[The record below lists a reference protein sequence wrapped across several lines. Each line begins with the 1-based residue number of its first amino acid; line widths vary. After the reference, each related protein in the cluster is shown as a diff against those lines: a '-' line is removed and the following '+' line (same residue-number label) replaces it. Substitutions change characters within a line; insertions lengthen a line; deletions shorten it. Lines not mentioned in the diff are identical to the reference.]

1 MTEKNNRSDKRRTVC
16 EFFSAVCWV
25 SLTRKGM
32 VIKMISKAFQ
42 DIVTQMAEVFPKRF
56 GIADSHGL
64 VLAYNGPEPSSET
77 MESLIYAAVNS
88 DRILYKDG
96 YTMRVMSNKPYTEYI
111 VYVEGTDEVAK
122 YCCNAVAVAA
132 NNVRHYYD
140 EKYDKTNFMQNIIFD
155 NLLAFD
161 LHQKARELHVDID
174 MPRAVFYI
182 KIQENGES
190 GIYEVIRNMF
200 PDKEKDFV
208 INIDSNNIVLIKELK
223 EAATSQELEAMAQ
236 SILDTINSETMLT
249 ILIGLSTVA
258 NNIDELNNSYKEAQI
273 ALEVGKVFDEE
284 KYILNYDSLGIGRL
298 IYQLPIKLCEL
309 FLKEVF
315 KKGDISSLDDETILT
330 INKFFEND
338 LNVSE
343 TSRQLF
349 VHRNTLVYRLEKIYK
364 LTGLDLRK
372 FDQAI
377 VFKVA
382 MMVHKYLV
390 SNPLKI

>member
-1 MTEKNNRSDKRRTVC
+1 
-16 EFFSAVCWV
+16 
-25 SLTRKGM
+25 
-32 VIKMISKAFQ
+32 MISKAFQ
-42 DIVTQMAEVFPKRF
+42 NIVTQMADVFPKKF

-64 VLAYNGPEPSSET
+64 VLASNGSEPTSEIIDD
-77 MESLIYAAVNS
+77 LVYAATNS
-88 DRILYKDG
+88 EKLLFKDG
-96 YTMRVMSNKPYTEYI
+96 YTVRVMSNKPYTEYI
-111 VYVEGTDEVAK
+111 VYVEGTDEVSK
-122 YCCNAVAVAA
+122 YCCNSIAVAA

-155 NLLAFD
+155 NLFSFD

-174 MPRAVFYI
+174 IPRAVFYI
-182 KIQENGES
+182 KVQEQGET

-208 INIDSNNIVLIKELK
+208 INIDANNIVLIKELK
-223 EAATSQELEAMAQ
+223 DIATSEELEEMAQ
-236 SILDTINSETMLT
+236 QILDTVSAETMLT
-249 ILIGLSTVA
+249 VFIGLSTVA

-273 ALEVGKVFDEE
+273 AIEVGKVFDEE
-284 KYILNYDSLGIGRL
+284 KCILNYDSLGIGRL

-315 KKGDISSLDDETILT
+315 KKGDITTLDDETILT

-382 MMVHKYLV
+382 MMVHKYLA
-390 SNPLKI
+390 SNPMKI

>member
-1 MTEKNNRSDKRRTVC
+1 
-16 EFFSAVCWV
+16 
-25 SLTRKGM
+25 
-32 VIKMISKAFQ
+32 MISKAFQ
-42 DIVTQMAEVFPKRF
+42 NIVTQMAEVFPKRF
-56 GIADSHGL
+56 GIVDSHGL
-64 VLAYNGPEPSSET
+64 VLAYHGTEPSEEVL
-77 MESLIYAAVNS
+77 ESLVGAASNNDKLLFKEGFTIRS
-88 DRILYKDG
+88 
-96 YTMRVMSNKPYTEYI
+96 MSNKPYSEYV
-111 VYVEGTDEVAK
+111 VYVEGTDETSK

-155 NLLAFD
+155 NLISFD
-161 LHQKARELHVDID
+161 LHQKARELHVDCDI
-174 MPRAVFYI
+174 PRAVFFI
-182 KIQENGES
+182 KVLGSGES
-190 GIYEVIRNMF
+190 GIYEVIRNMY
-200 PDKEKDFV
+200 PDKEHDFV

-223 EAATSQELEAMAQ
+223 ETLKTEELEAIARQMIDTA
-236 SILDTINSETMLT
+236 SSEILYPVIV
-249 ILIGLSTVA
+249 GLSTVA
-258 NNIDELNNSYKEAQI
+258 ESIDDLNNSYKEAQI
-273 ALEVGKVFDEE
+273 AIEVGKVFEEE
-284 KYILNYDSLGIGRL
+284 KSVLSYDNLGIGRL

-315 KKGDISSLDDETILT
+315 KKGDITTLDDETILT

-390 SNPLKI
+390 SNPMKI

>member
-1 MTEKNNRSDKRRTVC
+1 ME
-16 EFFSAVCWV
+16 E
-25 SLTRKGM
+25 
-32 VIKMISKAFQ
+32 IMISKAFQ

-64 VLAYNGPEPSSET
+64 VLAYNGPEPSAET
-77 MESLIYAAVNS
+77 MENLIYAAVNS

-111 VYVEGTDEVAK
+111 VYVEGTDETAK

-132 NNVRHYYD
+132 NNVRRYYD
-140 EKYDKTNFMQNIIFD
+140 EKYDKTKFMQNIIFD

-174 MPRAVFYI
+174 TPRAVFYI

-208 INIDSNNIVLIKELK
+208 INIDANNIVLIKELK
-223 EAATSQELEAMAQ
+223 EAISSQELEIMAQ
-236 SILDTINSETMLT
+236 SILDTVNTETMLT
-249 ILIGLSTVA
+249 VLIGLSTVA

-315 KKGDISSLDDETILT
+315 KKGDISTLDDETILT

-382 MMVHKYLV
+382 MMVHKYLM
-390 SNPLKI
+390 SNPMKI

>member
-1 MTEKNNRSDKRRTVC
+1 
-16 EFFSAVCWV
+16 
-25 SLTRKGM
+25 
-32 VIKMISKAFQ
+32 MISKAFQ
-42 DIVTQMAEVFPKRF
+42 NIVSQMSEVFPKKF
-56 GIADSHGL
+56 AIADTTGL
-64 VLAYNGPEPSSET
+64 VLATNGLTVSGEVMEDILDFSSENDADKA
-77 MESLIYAAVNS
+77 YFRN
-88 DRILYKDG
+88 G
-96 YTMRVMSNKPYTEYI
+96 YTVRFVEGKPSPEYV
-111 VYVEGTDEVAK
+111 VYVEGTDEVSK
-122 YCCNAVAVAA
+122 YCCNSICVSI
-132 NNVRHYYD
+132 NNVRRYYD
-140 EKYDKTNFMQNIIFD
+140 EKYDKTIFMQNIIFD
-155 NLLAFD
+155 NILAFD
-161 LHQKARELHVDID
+161 LHQKALELHVDVD
-174 MPRAVFYI
+174 VARAVFYI
-182 KIQENGES
+182 KVVKKGET

-223 EAATSQELEAMAQ
+223 RDKSAKNIESLAKQ
-236 SILDTINSETMLT
+236 ILDNVHSET
-249 ILIGLSTVA
+249 LIGIIIGVSSVCE
-258 NNIDELNNSYKEAQI
+258 NINQLNNAYKEAQI

-284 KYILNYDSLGIGRL
+284 KSILNYDNLGIGRL

-309 FLKEVF
+309 FLHEVF
-315 KKGDISSLDDETILT
+315 KKGDLSLLDSETILT

-382 MMVHKYLV
+382 MMVHKYLN
-390 SNPLKI
+390 SNPMKI

>member
-1 MTEKNNRSDKRRTVC
+1 
-16 EFFSAVCWV
+16 
-25 SLTRKGM
+25 
-32 VIKMISKAFQ
+32 MISKAFQ
-42 DIVTQMAEVFPKRF
+42 DIITQMAEVFPTKRF

-64 VLAYNGPEPSSET
+64 VLAYTGQEPAPDV
-77 MESLIYAAVNS
+77 MEDLIFAALNT
-88 DRILYKDG
+88 DRLLYKDS
-96 YTMRVMSNKPYTEYI
+96 YTVRVMSNKPYAEYI

-122 YCCNAVAVAA
+122 YCCNSVAVAA
-132 NNVRHYYD
+132 NNVRRYYD

-174 MPRAVFYI
+174 TPRAVLYV
-182 KIQENGES
+182 KTQDNSEA

-208 INIDSNNIVLIKELK
+208 VNIDANNIVLIKELK
-223 EAATSQELEAMAQ
+223 EAITSPELEGMAQ
-236 SILDTINSETMLT
+236 SILDTINSETMNPV
-249 ILIGLSTVA
+249 LIGIGTVA

-284 KYILNYDSLGIGRL
+284 KTILNYDNLGIGRL

-309 FLKEVF
+309 FLQEVF
-315 KKGDISSLDDETILT
+315 KKGDISTLDDETILT

-382 MMVHKYLV
+382 MMVHKYLM

>member
-1 MTEKNNRSDKRRTVC
+1 
-16 EFFSAVCWV
+16 
-25 SLTRKGM
+25 
-32 VIKMISKAFQ
+32 MISKAFQ
-42 DIVTQMAEVFPKRF
+42 NIITQMADVFPRKF

-64 VLAYNGPEPSSET
+64 VLASNGSEPTAEIVDD
-77 MESLIYAAVNS
+77 LVYAATNS
-88 DRILYKDG
+88 EKLLFKDG
-96 YTMRVMSNKPYTEYI
+96 YTVRVMSNKPYTEYV
-111 VYVEGTDEVAK
+111 VYVEGTDEVSK
-122 YCCNAVAVAA
+122 YCCNSIAVAA

-155 NLLAFD
+155 NLLSFD
-161 LHQKARELHVDID
+161 LHQKARELHVEIEV
-174 MPRAVFYI
+174 PRAVFYI
-182 KIQENGES
+182 KAQEPGEA

-208 INIDSNNIVLIKELK
+208 INVDSENIVLIKELK
-223 EAATSQELEAMAQ
+223 EVLTSDELEEMAQ
-236 SILDTINSETMLT
+236 QILDTVNAETMIT
-249 ILIGLSTVA
+249 VFIGLGTVA
-258 NNIDELNNSYKEAQI
+258 NNIDELNNAYKEAQI
-273 ALEVGKVFDEE
+273 AIEVGKVFDEE
-284 KYILNYDSLGIGRL
+284 KSILNYDSLGIGRL

-315 KKGDISSLDDETILT
+315 KKGDITSLDDETILT

-382 MMVHKYLV
+382 MMVHKYLA
-390 SNPLKI
+390 SNPMKI

>member
-1 MTEKNNRSDKRRTVC
+1 
-16 EFFSAVCWV
+16 
-25 SLTRKGM
+25 
-32 VIKMISKAFQ
+32 MISKAFQ
-42 DIVTQMAEVFPKRF
+42 NIITQMAEVFPKKF
-56 GIADSHGL
+56 GIVDSHGL
-64 VLAYNGPEPSSET
+64 VLANNGSEPNGDVIEN
-77 MESLIYAAVNS
+77 LVYAAANN
-88 DRILYKDG
+88 DKLLFKDG
-96 YTMRVMSNKPYTEYI
+96 YTVRSMSNKPYAEYV
-111 VYVEGTDEVAK
+111 VYVEGTDEVSK
-122 YCCNAVAVAA
+122 YCCNSVVVAA

-140 EKYDKTNFMQNIIFD
+140 EKYDKNNFMQNIIFD
-155 NLLAFD
+155 NLLSFD

-174 MPRAVFYI
+174 TPRAVFYI
-182 KIQENGES
+182 KVLDEAENG
-190 GIYEVIRNMF
+190 IYDVIRNMF

-208 INIDSNNIVLIKELK
+208 INIDTNDMVLIKELK
-223 EAATSQELEAMAQ
+223 EIETSEKLEEMAQ
-236 SILDTINSETMLT
+236 SIVDTISAETMLT
-249 ILIGLSTVA
+249 VCVGLSTVA
-258 NNIDELNNSYKEAQI
+258 YNIDQINNAYKEAQI

-309 FLKEVF
+309 FLQEVF

-382 MMVHKYLV
+382 MMVHKYLE
-390 SNPLKI
+390 SNSMKI

>member
-1 MTEKNNRSDKRRTVC
+1 
-16 EFFSAVCWV
+16 
-25 SLTRKGM
+25 
-32 VIKMISKAFQ
+32 MISKAFQ
-42 DIVTQMAEVFPKRF
+42 NIVTQMSEVFPKRF

-64 VLAYNGPEPSSET
+64 VLAYNGAEPSEAII
-77 MESLIYAAVNS
+77 ESIVGAATSS
-88 DRILYKDG
+88 DRILFKDG
-96 YTMRVMSNKPYTEYI
+96 YTIRSMSNKPYSEYI
-111 VYVEGTDEVAK
+111 VYVEGTDETAK

-155 NLLAFD
+155 NLISFD
-161 LHQKARELHVDID
+161 LHQKARELHVDCD
-174 MPRAVFYI
+174 APRAVFYI
-182 KIQENGES
+182 KATGTGES
-190 GIYEVIRNMF
+190 GVYEVVRNMY

-208 INIDSNNIVLIKELK
+208 INIDSSNVVLIKELK
-223 EAATSQELEAMAQ
+223 EVIKSEELEYIANQ
-236 SILDTINSETMLT
+236 IVDTVSSETMYPVVV
-249 ILIGLSTVA
+249 GLSTVA
-258 NNIDELNNSYKEAQI
+258 SNIDELNNSYKEAQI
-273 ALEVGKVFDEE
+273 AIEVGKVFEEE
-284 KYILNYDSLGIGRL
+284 KSILSYDNLGIGRL

-315 KKGDISSLDDETILT
+315 KKGDITTLDEETILT

-382 MMVHKYLV
+382 MMVHKYLI
-390 SNPLKI
+390 SNPMKI

>member
-1 MTEKNNRSDKRRTVC
+1 
-16 EFFSAVCWV
+16 
-25 SLTRKGM
+25 
-32 VIKMISKAFQ
+32 MISKAFQ
-42 DIVTQMAEVFPKRF
+42 NIITQMSEVFPKRF

-64 VLAYNGPEPSSET
+64 VLAYNGQEPD
-77 MESLIYAAVNS
+77 ESVVEELVAAASGS
-88 DRILYKDG
+88 DKLLYKDG
-96 YTMRVMSNKPYTEYI
+96 YTIRAMSNKPYSEYV
-111 VYVEGTDEVAK
+111 VYVEGTDETAK

-155 NLLAFD
+155 NLISFD
-161 LHQKARELHVDID
+161 LHQKARELHVDCEI
-174 MPRAVFYI
+174 PRAVFFI
-182 KIQENGES
+182 KVTGTGES
-190 GIYEVIRNMF
+190 GIYEVVRNMY
-200 PDKEKDFV
+200 PNKDHDFV

-223 EAATSQELEAMAQ
+223 DIAKPEELEAIARE
-236 SILDTINSETMLT
+236 ILDTVSAEIMYPVV
-249 ILIGLSTVA
+249 IGLSTVA
-258 NNIDELNNSYKEAQI
+258 ANIDELNNSYKEAQI
-273 ALEVGKVFDEE
+273 AIEVGKVFEDE
-284 KYILNYDSLGIGRL
+284 KNILSYDNLGIGRL

-315 KKGDISSLDDETILT
+315 KKGDITTLDDETILT

-349 VHRNTLVYRLEKIYK
+349 VHRNTLVYRLEKIFK

-390 SNPLKI
+390 SNSMKI

>member
-1 MTEKNNRSDKRRTVC
+1 
-16 EFFSAVCWV
+16 
-25 SLTRKGM
+25 
-32 VIKMISKAFQ
+32 MISKAFQ
-42 DIVTQMAEVFPKRF
+42 DIVSQMAEVFPKKF
-56 GIADSHGL
+56 GIADATGL
-64 VLAYNGPEPSSET
+64 VLASNGPEIAEDVVL
-77 MESLIYAAVNS
+77 ELISVAGENGRMFV
-88 DRILYKDG
+88 REG
-96 YTMRVMSNKPYTEYI
+96 YTVRLIDGRPYPEYI
-111 VYVEGTDEVAK
+111 VYVEGTDEISR
-122 YCCNAVAVAA
+122 YCCNSVTVAA

-140 EKYDKTNFMQNIIFD
+140 EKYDKTIFMQNIIFD
-155 NLLAFD
+155 NMLAFD
-161 LHQKARELHVDID
+161 LHQKALELHVDVEI
-174 MPRAVFYI
+174 PRAVFYI
-182 KIQENGES
+182 KVLKKGEV

-200 PDKEKDFV
+200 PDKEKDYV

-223 EAATSQELEAMAQ
+223 EGKDRETINNIANL
-236 SILDTINSETMLT
+236 ILDNVHSETMMS
-249 ILIGLSTVA
+249 ILVGVSTVA
-258 NNIDELNNSYKEAQI
+258 ENINQLNTAYKEAQI

-284 KYILNYDSLGIGRL
+284 KSVLNYDSLGIGRL

-309 FLKEVF
+309 FLHEVF
-315 KKGDISSLDDETILT
+315 KKGDISLLDTETILT

-382 MMVHKYLV
+382 MMVHKYLS
-390 SNPLKI
+390 SNPMKI

>member
-1 MTEKNNRSDKRRTVC
+1 
-16 EFFSAVCWV
+16 
-25 SLTRKGM
+25 
-32 VIKMISKAFQ
+32 MISKAFQ
-42 DIVTQMAEVFPKRF
+42 NIVTQMTDVFPKKF
-56 GIADSHGL
+56 GIVDSHGL
-64 VLAYNGPEPSSET
+64 ILANNGNEPNPETIEN
-77 MESLIYAAVNS
+77 LVYAANNN
-88 DRILYKDG
+88 DKLLFKDG
-96 YTMRVMSNKPYTEYI
+96 YTVRSMSNKPYAEYV
-111 VYVEGTDEVAK
+111 VYVEGTDEISK
-122 YCCNAVAVAA
+122 YCCNSIVIAA

-140 EKYDKTNFMQNIIFD
+140 EKYDKNNFMQNIIFD
-155 NLLAFD
+155 NLLSFD

-174 MPRAVFYI
+174 TPRAVFYI
-182 KIQENGES
+182 KVLEEGENG
-190 GIYEVIRNMF
+190 IYDVLRNMF
-200 PDKEKDFV
+200 PDKERDFV
-208 INIDSNNIVLIKELK
+208 INIDASNIVLIKELK
-223 EAATSQELEAMAQ
+223 EIETSEKLEETAQ
-236 SILDTINSETMLT
+236 AIVDTVSAETMLT
-249 ILIGLSTVA
+249 VCVGLSTVA
-258 NNIDELNNSYKEAQI
+258 YNIDQINNAYKEAQI

-309 FLKEVF
+309 FLQEVF
-315 KKGDISSLDDETILT
+315 KKGDISTLDDETILT

-382 MMVHKYLV
+382 MMVHKYLE
-390 SNPLKI
+390 SNSMKI

>member
-1 MTEKNNRSDKRRTVC
+1 VD
-16 EFFSAVCWV
+16 
-25 SLTRKGM
+25 
-32 VIKMISKAFQ
+32 
-42 DIVTQMAEVFPKRF
+42 D
-56 GIADSHGL
+56 L
-64 VLAYNGPEPSSET
+64 V
-77 MESLIYAAVNS
+77 YAATNS
-88 DRILYKDG
+88 EKILYKDG
-96 YTMRVMSNKPYTEYI
+96 YTVRVMSNKPYAEYV
-111 VYVEGTDEVAK
+111 VYVEGTDEVSK
-122 YCCNAVAVAA
+122 YCCNAIAVAA

-155 NLLAFD
+155 NLLSFD

-174 MPRAVFYI
+174 VPRAVFYV
-182 KIQENGES
+182 KRQENTDI

-208 INIDSNNIVLIKELK
+208 INIDANNIVLIKELS
-223 EAATSQELEAMAQ
+223 EVVTSAELENMAQ
-236 SILDTINSETMLT
+236 KILNTINSETMVKVM
-249 ILIGLSTVA
+249 IGLGTVA
-258 NNIDELNNSYKEAQI
+258 SNIDELNAVYKEAQV
-273 ALEVGKVFDEE
+273 ALEVGKVFEEE
-284 KYILNYDSLGIGRL
+284 KDILNYDSLGIGRL

-315 KKGDISSLDDETILT
+315 KKGDIASLDDETILT

-349 VHRNTLVYRLEKIYK
+349 VHRNTLVYRLEKIMK

-382 MMVHKYLV
+382 MMVYKYLE
-390 SNPLKI
+390 SNPMKI

>member
-1 MTEKNNRSDKRRTVC
+1 M
-16 EFFSAVCWV
+16 SA
-25 SLTRKGM
+25 K
-32 VIKMISKAFQ
+32 
-42 DIVTQMAEVFPKRF
+42 P
-56 GIADSHGL
+56 H
-64 VLAYNGPEPSSET
+64 
-77 MESLIYAAVNS
+77 MEYVVYA
-88 DRILYKDG
+88 
-96 YTMRVMSNKPYTEYI
+96 
-111 VYVEGTDEVAK
+111 EGTDEISK
-122 YCCNAVAVAA
+122 LCCNSIVVTA

-140 EKYDKTNFMQNIIFD
+140 EKYDKNNFMQNIIFD
-155 NLLAFD
+155 NLLPFD

-174 MPRAVFYI
+174 TPRAVFYI
-182 KIQENGES
+182 KVLENGDN
-190 GIYEVIRNMF
+190 VVFDVLRNMF

-208 INIDSNNIVLIKELK
+208 VNIDANNLVLIKELK
-223 EAATSQELEAMAQ
+223 EVETSDALEEMAQ
-236 SILDTINSETMLT
+236 SIVNTMSAETMLT
-249 ILIGLSTVA
+249 VSVGLSTVA
-258 NNIDELNNSYKEAQI
+258 LNIDQINNAYKEAQI

-309 FLKEVF
+309 FLQEVF
-315 KKGDISSLDDETILT
+315 KKGDISTLDDETILT

-382 MMVHKYLV
+382 MMVHKYLE
-390 SNPLKI
+390 SNSMKI

>member
-1 MTEKNNRSDKRRTVC
+1 
-16 EFFSAVCWV
+16 
-25 SLTRKGM
+25 
-32 VIKMISKAFQ
+32 MISKAFQ
-42 DIVTQMAEVFPKRF
+42 NIITQMAEVFPKRF

-64 VLAYNGPEPSSET
+64 VLAYHGAEPSDEIV
-77 MESLIYAAVNS
+77 ENIVNAASNS
-88 DRILYKDG
+88 DKILFKDG
-96 YTMRVMSNKPYTEYI
+96 YTIRSMSNKPYAEYV
-111 VYVEGTDEVAK
+111 VYVEGTDETAK

-155 NLLAFD
+155 NLISFD
-161 LHQKARELHVDID
+161 LHQKARELHVDCDI
-174 MPRAVFYI
+174 PRAVYYI
-182 KIQENGES
+182 KVLGSGES

-200 PDKEKDFV
+200 PDKEHDFV
-208 INIDSNNIVLIKELK
+208 INIDTNNIVLIKELK
-223 EAATSQELEAMAQ
+223 DLTKNEDMELMAKQ
-236 SILDTINSETMLT
+236 ILDTVSAEIMYP
-249 ILIGLSTVA
+249 IVIGLSTVA
-258 NNIDELNNSYKEAQI
+258 ENIDELNTSYKEAQI
-273 ALEVGKVFDEE
+273 AIEVGKVFEEE
-284 KYILNYDSLGIGRL
+284 KNILSYDNLGIGRL

-315 KKGDISSLDDETILT
+315 KKGDITTLDDETILT

-390 SNPLKI
+390 SNSMNI